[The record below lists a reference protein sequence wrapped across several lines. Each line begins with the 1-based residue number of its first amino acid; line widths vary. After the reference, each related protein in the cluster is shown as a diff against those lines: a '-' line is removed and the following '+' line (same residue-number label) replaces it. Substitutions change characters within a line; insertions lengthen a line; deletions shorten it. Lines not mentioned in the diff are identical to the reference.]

1 VGAAGSA
8 PLRAGIVGLG
18 AISFEHIEK
27 LSVVDGVEIAGI
39 CDLDPLV
46 GSAVA
51 ERYGIGPVF
60 TDLGDLLAEAR
71 PDAVHVLTPPASHRP
86 LVLQALEAGAHV
98 LVEKPIATTWDEY
111 AEMRDAA
118 AGAGLRLVE
127 NYNWRLSRP
136 VRRAEELRR
145 EGALGEIVHVDATF
159 GGVMR
164 GAVLSDSAGH
174 FSHDLPGGALHNFAT
189 HPVSL
194 ALAFMGA
201 ASGVATAQLRLDGEA
216 QSNDELRV
224 LLNGASA
231 TALASVTRHAEP
243 PAFTMRILGTSGTLD
258 VDLYNDR
265 LFLARPG
272 GGVSKVVNGVRRGLS
287 ELGGGAALV
296 AKTVTA
302 RLDHFEGLEFLIR
315 GLYGAIRT
323 GAEPPISTSEMD
335 AVNDVMNRLFSP
347 AAQL

>member
-27 LSVVDGVEIAGI
+27 LKVVDGVEIAGI

-60 TDLGDLLAEAR
+60 TDFGELLAEAR

-86 LVLQALEAGAHV
+86 LVLQALDAGAHV

-136 VRRAEELRR
+136 VRRSEERR
-145 EGALGEIVHVDATF
+145 VGKEC
-159 GGVMR
+159 R
-164 GAVLSDSAGH
+164 S
-174 FSHDLPGGALHNFAT
+174 
-189 HPVSL
+189 
-194 ALAFMGA
+194 
-201 ASGVATAQLRLDGEA
+201 RW
-216 QSNDELRV
+216 
-224 LLNGASA
+224 
-231 TALASVTRHAEP
+231 
-243 PAFTMRILGTSGTLD
+243 
-258 VDLYNDR
+258 
-265 LFLARPG
+265 
-272 GGVSKVVNGVRRGLS
+272 
-287 ELGGGAALV
+287 
-296 AKTVTA
+296 
-302 RLDHFEGLEFLIR
+302 
-315 GLYGAIRT
+315 
-323 GAEPPISTSEMD
+323 
-335 AVNDVMNRLFSP
+335 SP
-347 AAQL
+347 YH